1 MWKKIEADMAQS
13 IRAEITSPSN
23 VGHVIDSVKIVRP
36 GQAKD
41 LLLKKTNQLRQ
52 ANTATLRLLLLVLL
66 NIAYQLRQINTTK
79 SILLLLI
86 ILKEFVMKLTKA
98 GKEKERK
105 RRLIVLSVM
114 LRKSRRVMR
123 KRGRLGNKYL
133 S

>member
-1 MWKKIEADMAQS
+1 MLKKFEADMAQS

-23 VGHVIDSVKIVRP
+23 VGHAIDSAKIVRP

-41 LLLKKTNQLRQ
+41 
-52 ANTATLRLLLLVLL
+52 LLVLL
-66 NIAYQLRQINTTK
+66 NIAYQLRQINRTK
-79 SILLLLI
+79 SILILLI
-86 ILKEFVMKLTKA
+86 QKDYMKLTLTKA

-105 RRLIVLSVM
+105 RRLIVLLVM
-114 LRKSRRVMR
+114 LRKRMKVMR